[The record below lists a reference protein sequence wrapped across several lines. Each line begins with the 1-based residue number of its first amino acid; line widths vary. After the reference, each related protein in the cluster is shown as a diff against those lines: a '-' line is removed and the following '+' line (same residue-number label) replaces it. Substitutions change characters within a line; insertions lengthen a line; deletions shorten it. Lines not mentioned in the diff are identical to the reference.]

1 MTRND
6 PRRSREDAG
15 RRRSPRRDADD
26 PDVREQEPA
35 GRAERVVLGAE
46 TGLRWGV
53 QAVAL
58 VLWAGVGV
66 LFWLPLLLRRT
77 GSYVIAVLHSGLTG
91 REMTGARRRW
101 RVAVAFYRVG
111 FQRIVRAF
119 SDEERFPGPAG
130 ETEPRGEEDYG
141 SFPFELMWSAAVWT
155 AVLWLTGLWPD
166 APAAI
171 REVAGRTWESA
182 VVLMRQLR
190 EWWEGLLSR

>member
-1 MTRND
+1 MTRNG
-6 PRRSREDAG
+6 PKSSRESSG
-15 RRRSPRRDADD
+15 RRWSPRREADDD
-26 PDVREQEPA
+26 PDAREQEPA

-58 VLWAGVGV
+58 VLWAGVGLV
-66 LFWLPLLLRRT
+66 FWLPLLLRRT
-77 GSYVIAVLHSGLTG
+77 GSYVVAVLHSGLTG
-91 REMTGARRRW
+91 RGMTRARRRW

-141 SFPFELMWSAAVWT
+141 SFPFELLWSAAVWT
-155 AVLWLTGLWPD
+155 TVLWLTGLWPN

-171 REVAGRTWESA
+171 REVAVGGWESA
-182 VVLMRQLR
+182 ASLTRQLPG
-190 EWWEGLLSR
+190 WWEGLF